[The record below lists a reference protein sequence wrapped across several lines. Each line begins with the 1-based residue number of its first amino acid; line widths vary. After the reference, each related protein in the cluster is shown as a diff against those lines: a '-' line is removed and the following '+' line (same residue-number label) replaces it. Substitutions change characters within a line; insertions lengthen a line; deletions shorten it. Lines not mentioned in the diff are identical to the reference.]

1 MCAVLETSARLLRL
15 LSLLSSRRSWAGEE
29 LAERLEV
36 TPRTVR
42 RDVDKLRSLGYQV
55 DAAPGASGGYRLRA
69 GSSLPP
75 LLLDDEEAVAVAVG
89 LRTAAGA
96 GVTGI
101 AEAAV
106 RALAGLEQVLPKRLR
121 PRVEAL
127 GEATVPLTGGGP
139 TVDGDVLVLL
149 ASACR
154 DSERVRF
161 EHTDGTGR
169 VSQRHA
175 VPHRLVHT
183 GRRWYLVALDLD
195 RGPGDPPRGE
205 WRSYRVDRMR
215 GPRTTGRRQQL
226 VGPPDAAAFVSAG
239 VSTAPYRWSAVVR
252 LQAPQE
258 VVARRVPPTV
268 GQLEADGDDAC
279 VLTTGADSLD
289 VVAAQLARLGVPFTV
304 VSPPQLKAAV
314 RSLGWRLVAS
324 ADAS

>member
-1 MCAVLETSARLLRL
+1 MLRL
-15 LSLLSSRRSWAGEE
+15 LSLLSSRRSWAGDE

-69 GSSLPP
+69 GTALPP

-127 GEATVPLTGGGP
+127 GAATVPLTGGGP

-149 ASACR
+149 AAACR
-154 DSERVRF
+154 DSERIRF
-161 EHTDGTGR
+161 GYTDGAGR
-169 VSQRHA
+169 SSQRHA

-195 RGPGDPPRGE
+195 RGPGEPPQGE
-205 WRSYRVDRMR
+205 WRSYRADRVR
-215 GPRTTGRRQQL
+215 APRASGHRQQL
-226 VGPPDAAAFVSAG
+226 ADPPDAAAFVSAA
-239 VSTAPYRWSAVVR
+239 VSTAPYRWTARVR
-252 LQAPQE
+252 LQAPVE
-258 VVARRVPPTV
+258 VVQRRVPPTV
-268 GQLEADGDDAC
+268 GQLEAEGDDAC
-279 VLTTGADSLD
+279 VLTTGSDSLD
-289 VVAAQLARLGVPFTV
+289 AIAAHLAWLGVPFSV
-304 VSPPQLKAAV
+304 LSPPQLKAAV
-314 RSLGWRLVAS
+314 RSLGWKLVAS